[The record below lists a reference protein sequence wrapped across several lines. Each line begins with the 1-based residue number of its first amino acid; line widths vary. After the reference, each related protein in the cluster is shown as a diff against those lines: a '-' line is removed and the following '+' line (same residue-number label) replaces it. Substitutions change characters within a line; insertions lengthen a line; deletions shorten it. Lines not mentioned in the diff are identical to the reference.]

1 MAQYTYEQFKE
12 KLDRWWRLMPEEAW
26 KAVSRAAAIVAAEV
40 QKGHLSGERMPR
52 GVGGTTN
59 ATLAVISNR
68 LRGSIWHSVK
78 RPSQMQGGEISARI
92 GTNVK
97 YARIHEYGGV
107 IKNAFGRG
115 QHRMAFMPMRPFLRP
130 SLTKEQPRA
139 LRMILEAMTKSY
151 EKAGH
156 GI

>member
-1 MAQYTYEQFKE
+1 MTAIKRCGCTDMARYNYEQFKE

-40 QKGHLSGERMPR
+40 QKGHLSGPRMPR
-52 GVGGTTN
+52 GVGGETD

-92 GTNVK
+92 GTNVV
-97 YARIHEYGGV
+97 YGRAHEYGHE
-107 IKNAFGRG
+107 KRG
-115 QHRMAFMPMRPFLRP
+115 LPARPFLRP

-139 LRMILEAMTKSY
+139 LRMILEAMTESY